1 MKRIVP
7 AILIALGLLV
17 AAFYFYHKNTA
28 PNPADSRAKSYSL
41 REEWIP
47 WMGYTGGVV
56 ANAKGYFGADFTLD
70 IRPGGLESDP
80 IKLVASGVDTFGV
93 AGAERV
99 AQAVEKGAPLVI
111 IGSVNYRSPTVF
123 VTLKKSGITEPAQWV
138 GKKVGV
144 LSGSNTE
151 VVYRALLAKLGIK
164 KDSFQEVEISFDLPA
179 FIRGTFDVL
188 PAFAY
193 DEPITLRNENV
204 EIHVLDPSSHGIT
217 AMGNVYFTT
226 REMVETHPDVVQA
239 FITGVL
245 KGWTYAFAHPD
256 ESIGLLAAVDSKL
269 DLAKEKESLLA
280 ARPYF
285 EGEGHRLLEF
295 RREDI
300 QAEIEMLRSIGEL
313 GPSLDAD
320 GFITTKF
327 VENAHR

>member
-1 MKRIVP
+1 MKRTWIIV
-7 AILIALGLLV
+7 LVVLALLAVLFVIIRQTGS
-17 AAFYFYHKNTA
+17 
-28 PNPADSRAKSYSL
+28 PRPADAGAQSYSL

-47 WMGYTGGVV
+47 WMGYTGAVV
-56 ANAKGYFGADFTLD
+56 AEAKGYFGPNFNLD

-123 VTLKKSGITEPAQWV
+123 VTLQESGITEPAQWV

-151 VVYRALLAKLGIK
+151 IVYRALLAKLGIRK
-164 KDSFQEVEISFDLPA
+164 ESLQEVEISFDLPA

-193 DEPITLRNENV
+193 DEPITLRKEHV
-204 EIHVLDPSSHGIT
+204 DIYVLDPSSHGIK

-256 ESIGLLAAVDSKL
+256 ESISLLAAVDSKL

-313 GPSLDAD
+313 GPSLNADA
-320 GFITTKF
+320 FITTKF